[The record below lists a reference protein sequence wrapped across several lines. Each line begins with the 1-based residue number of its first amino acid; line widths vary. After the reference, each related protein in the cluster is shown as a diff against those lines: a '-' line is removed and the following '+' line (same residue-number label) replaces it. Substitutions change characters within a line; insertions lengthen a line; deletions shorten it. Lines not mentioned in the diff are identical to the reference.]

1 MPQADSDAA
10 KPGGLAQPVAEMS
23 EGLTG
28 PVTGIEPGA
37 GGWHTW
43 VLESGSEFRLEPPP
57 DTKATKEELRQL
69 HVQAAQRD
77 AAAFDQISYWDSGSP
92 SYRWIELAM
101 NQFQAKPMP
110 PPRVSRIMSL
120 LNVAVYDA
128 MVAAWDSKYTYARR
142 SPADF
147 DLLATAIGLP
157 TARRRPSAVAAG
169 AATRS
174 SAMPSPMARALARWP
189 KRPADPG
196 CWPASPIPVTTP
208 VDLGRRRR
216 R

>member
-57 DTKATKEELRQL
+57 DTKTTKEELRQL
-69 HVQAAQRD
+69 RALAAQRD
-77 AAAFDQISYWDSGSP
+77 AAALDQISYWDSGSP

-101 NQFQAKPMP
+101 NQFQTKPMP
-110 PPRVSRIMSL
+110 PHRANRILSL

-128 MVAAWDSKYTYARR
+128 TVAAWDSKYTYARR
-142 SPADF
+142 GPADL
-147 DLLATAIGLP
+147 DPKLTRQSTLP
-157 TARRRPSAVAAG
+157 TARRTHPS
-169 AATRS
+169 TPWQQEPPPRS
-174 SAMPSPMARALARWP
+174 SAMPTPMTRRASTRWP
-189 KRPADPG
+189 RRPAG
-196 CWPASPIPVTTP
+196 HACWRAYPIPAT
-208 VDLGRRRR
+208 
-216 R
+216 